1 MTGDENPHGAPGDLE
16 IVRAFV
22 NTIDVEAGTE
32 TLATPSALT
41 EWLLERELI
50 DPGIHA
56 SEGDL
61 ARAVEVRAAL
71 RAALLTHAGGPVDE
85 GVPEVL
91 TRTARAA
98 GVGLRFASL
107 EEVEL
112 HASAPGVIGGLGRI
126 LVIAAHAMAEGTWER
141 LKVCLNDEC
150 RWAFYDHAR
159 NKSAKWCSMAVC
171 GNRMKVRAFRARRMT
186 PP

>member
-1 MTGDENPHGAPGDLE
+1 MTGDENPQEAPGDLE
-16 IVRAFV
+16 VVRAFV

-32 TLATPSALT
+32 GLATPSALT
-41 EWLLERELI
+41 EWLREQDLI
-50 DPGIHA
+50 DSGAQA
-56 SEGDL
+56 SENDL

-71 RAALLTHAGGPVDE
+71 RAALLGHAGGPVDE
-85 GVPEVL
+85 DALEVL

-107 EEVEL
+107 DEAEL
-112 HASAPGVIGGLGRI
+112 HASGPGVVGGLGRI

-150 RWAFYDHAR
+150 GWAFYDHAR

-171 GNRMKVRAFRARRMT
+171 GNRMKVRAFRARRGT
-186 PP
+186 PS